1 MRNSYPLSNYAGD
14 QAFDYP
20 FDTVLQIGDNFPNEG
35 IRTDT
40 DSDFLLLGLSLNFFT
55 SILFTLQFKD
65 ASGNYFSS
73 APIFAA
79 NYIGQGSAPYL
90 FPGRLGARGFDY
102 GRIFPPGSSIG
113 IGINNLSG
121 AVNTIQLLM
130 RGEKR
135 FVKPQPICG
144 PDALTNRLLVRA

>member
-1 MRNSYPLSNYAGD
+1 MKSTYPLQGYAGD
-14 QAFDYP
+14 SSFDYP
-20 FDTVLQIGDNFPNEG
+20 FDIVLQSGDNLPNEG

-40 DSDFLLLGLSLNFFT
+40 DSDFLLFGLSLNVFT

-79 NYIGQGSAPYL
+79 NYIGQGSAPYI
-90 FPGRLGARGFDY
+90 FPGRP
-102 GRIFPPGSSIG
+102 RIFPPGSSIG

-121 AVNTIQLLM
+121 AQNTIQALL

-144 PDALTNRLLVRA
+144 PDALTNRLLVHA